1 MKPIVAVQLIAALV
15 LSGSLAPVVL
25 DNACCAAPTPGS
37 ASPRQGC
44 GHACCRPDEA
54 GDLCCGGAGDGQAV
68 GRGCTCIQR
77 VPLVPIP
84 EPAAAPAL
92 LLLGSVAGA
101 PSPSPARSVLMCRS
115 DRLPASSRFLAT
127 VMLLC

>member
-1 MKPIVAVQLIAALV
+1 MKPIVAVQLVAALV

-44 GHACCRPDEA
+44 GHACCRPDET
-54 GDLCCGGAGDGQAV
+54 GDLCCGGAGDSQAV
-68 GRGCTCIQR
+68 AHGCTCIQPVTLAR
-77 VPLVPIP
+77 VPKTAP
-84 EPAAAPAL
+84 APAL
-92 LLLGSVAGA
+92 LLLRFVAVA
-101 PSPSPARSVLMCRS
+101 PSPSPARSVLTCRP
-115 DRLPASSRFLAT
+115 DRPPASARFLAT